1 MPAYAYPPRKR
12 RSDSFLGVHFD
23 FHAGDDNHEIGKYTT
38 QQMIETILQ
47 KVQPDYVQCDC
58 KGHAGF
64 SSYPTRVGYPAP
76 GIVADA
82 LRTWRQVTAEY
93 GVALF
98 MHYSGVWD
106 NQAVLHHPE
115 WARIDENGER
125 DKRLTSVF
133 GAYVDELLIPQLIEL
148 AVEYGVDG
156 AWVDGECW
164 ATRSD
169 YAPQILSQFTRETG
183 IELAGRKPGEPGFL
197 EFSDYCREAFLE
209 YLRHYVDAVH
219 VKSPGFQ
226 IASNWAF
233 SSMMPEPVSANVDY
247 LSGDY
252 TLQDSLNSAR
262 LEGRCLARQG
272 KPWDL
277 MAWAFSHKID
287 WVNQANSDRAPCTK
301 GAVQLMQEASIV
313 LALGGGFQAYFTQ
326 KRDGSMRTWQMDV
339 MGDVARFC
347 RLRQPFCH
355 KQELVPQIGLIYP
368 REAIYRLSPPVLFQ
382 PGDLLLPMR
391 GVLQMLLDSQQVV
404 EIVSEHHLHG
414 RMSEYPLLVL
424 PEWGTLEPG
433 FRQELLDFVQAG
445 GSLLVVGPQSAALFE
460 NELGICFNGELEPE
474 STCWLEHE
482 GYLAGLSRNPSRAV
496 ALEAGAQPFGRL
508 FKDNDVTGPSQAAAS
523 IISFG
528 KGKLA
533 GVYANLGE
541 RYTHGTNYVARRFL
555 ADLVHRLFPQPMVEV
570 GGSHSVDVSLGRQ
583 GGSLLLNLVNTA
595 GPSGD
600 PEVYTYDEIPALGPL
615 SIKVRLPA
623 APKRVTQQPGGKALA
638 YFYRDGVL
646 EVLLPRLEI
655 YELIEII

>member
-38 QQMIETILQ
+38 PRMIETILQ

-82 LRTWRQVTAEY
+82 LRTWRQVTAEH

-115 WARIDENGER
+115 WARIDENGEC

-133 GAYVDELLIPQLIEL
+133 GPYADELLIPQLLEL
-148 AVEYGVDG
+148 AVDYGVDG

-169 YAPQILSQFTRETG
+169 YAPAILAPFTKESG
-183 IELAGRKPGEPGFL
+183 IEQVGRTPGEPGFL
-197 EFSDYCREAFLE
+197 EFSDYCREAFLR

-219 VKSPGFQ
+219 AKAPNFQ

-287 WVNQANSDRAPCTK
+287 WANQANSDRAPCTK

-326 KRDGSMRTWQMDV
+326 KRDGSVRTWQMDV
-339 MGDVARFC
+339 MGEVARFC
-347 RLRQPFCH
+347 RARQPFCH
-355 KQELVPQIGLIYP
+355 KQELVPQVGLIYP
-368 REAIYRLSPPVLFQ
+368 REAVYRLSPPVLFQ

-414 RMSEYPLLVL
+414 RMAEYPLLVL

-433 FRQELLDFVQAG
+433 FRQELLEYVQAG
-445 GSLLVVGPQSAALFE
+445 GNLLVIGPQATALFE
-460 NELGICFNGELEPE
+460 KELGVRFSGELEPE
-474 STCWLEHE
+474 ATCWLEHD
-482 GYLAGLSRNPSRAV
+482 GKLAGLSRNPCRAV
-496 ALEAGAQPFGRL
+496 ELLPGAQPFGK
-508 FKDNDVTGPSQAAAS
+508 FYGDNDVTGPSQIAAS

-528 KGKLA
+528 KGRLA

-541 RYTHGTNYVARRFL
+541 RYTHGSNYVARRFL
-555 ADLVHRLFPQPMVEV
+555 ADLV
-570 GGSHSVDVSLGRQ
+570 
-583 GGSLLLNLVNTA
+583 A
-595 GPSGD
+595 
-600 PEVYTYDEIPALGPL
+600 PA
-615 SIKVRLPA
+615 LPA
-623 APKRVTQQPGGKALA
+623 AYGGSGRFPQRGRQPGQAWEQPAGEPGQYLRPARRPGGLHLRRNPGGWPLVHQGPPA
-638 YFYRDGVL
+638 AGPAARDPAAGRRCPGNY
-646 EVLLPRLEI
+646 LPGWVAGSAPAEAWKFTK
-655 YELIEII
+655 